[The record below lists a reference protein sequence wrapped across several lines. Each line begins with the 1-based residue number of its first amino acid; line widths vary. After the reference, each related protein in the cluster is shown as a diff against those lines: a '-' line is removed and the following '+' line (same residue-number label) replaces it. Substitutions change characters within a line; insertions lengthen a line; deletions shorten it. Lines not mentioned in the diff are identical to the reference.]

1 MILHIFFVEKLSRI
15 QCNRFL
21 RAPVS
26 ARSNFYSDTTDKWV
40 HLGVLF
46 MASAGPTASVEG
58 KVTEEI
64 NVSLNLCFCNI
75 YYASPLCLGRNSH
88 ARNGQR
94 L

>member
-1 MILHIFFVEKLSRI
+1 
-15 QCNRFL
+15 
-21 RAPVS
+21 
-26 ARSNFYSDTTDKWV
+26 
-40 HLGVLF
+40 

-58 KVTEEI
+58 KVTEET

-75 YYASPLCLGRNSH
+75 YYALLLYLGRNSH

>member
-15 QCNRFL
+15 QCNCFL

-58 KVTEEI
+58 KVTEET

-75 YYASPLCLGRNSH
+75 YCALLLHLGRNSH
-88 ARNGQR
+88 AWNGQR

>member
-15 QCNRFL
+15 QCNCFL

-58 KVTEEI
+58 KVTEET

-75 YYASPLCLGRNSH
+75 YYALLLCLGRNSH